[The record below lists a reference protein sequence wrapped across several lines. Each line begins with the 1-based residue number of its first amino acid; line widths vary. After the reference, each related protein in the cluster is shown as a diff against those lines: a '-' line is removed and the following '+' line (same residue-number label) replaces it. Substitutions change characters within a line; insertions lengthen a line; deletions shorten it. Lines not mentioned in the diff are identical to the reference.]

1 MQTREKQNNEN
12 GNFASPDDQKL
23 EITFYTDPLC
33 CWSWAFEPQRR
44 KLLYEF
50 SGDIKFRYC
59 MGGLLPGWKNYFDS
73 VNSISRPAQ
82 MGPVWMHASQ
92 LSGMPIKHNIW
103 MTDPPASSYLS
114 CIAVKCAGLQSSQI
128 EEEYLRII
136 REALMIKG
144 ENISKQNILLQLAE
158 ELSIQNSQFDLNRFF
173 TDFKNDSGLE
183 PFRKDLNEVK
193 FYNIN
198 RFPTLVVKNK
208 LNKAVMVSG
217 YRPYNVLLS
226 SIEQL
231 KPLKATSEKIDPEC
245 YKSFWGSVTSRELE
259 EIA

>member
-1 MQTREKQNNEN
+1 
-12 GNFASPDDQKL
+12 
-23 EITFYTDPLC
+23 
-33 CWSWAFEPQRR
+33 
-44 KLLYEF
+44 
-50 SGDIKFRYC
+50 
-59 MGGLLPGWKNYFDS
+59 
-73 VNSISRPAQ
+73 
-82 MGPVWMHASQ
+82 
-92 LSGMPIKHNIW
+92 
-103 MTDPPASSYLS
+103 
-114 CIAVKCAGLQSSQI
+114 
-128 EEEYLRII
+128 
-136 REALMIKG
+136 MIKG